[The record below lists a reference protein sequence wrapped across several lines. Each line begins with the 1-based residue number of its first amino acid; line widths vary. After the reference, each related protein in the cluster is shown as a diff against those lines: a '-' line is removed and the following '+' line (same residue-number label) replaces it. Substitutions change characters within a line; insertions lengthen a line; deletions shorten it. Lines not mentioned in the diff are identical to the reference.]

1 MSTDGGRV
9 TVTTARTLVISRE
22 SDGRVVWISNPGPLD
37 VDLGG
42 TTVTSG
48 AGYVLASTKQLGPM
62 EIEPAEVIYGVTS
75 TGTSQV
81 IHVLTVG

>member
-1 MSTDGGRV
+1 MPTDGVRV
-9 TVTTARTLVISRE
+9 TVTTARTTVLGRE
-22 SDGRVVWISNPGPLD
+22 GEGRIVWISNPGPLD

-42 TTVTSG
+42 TAVSSG
-48 AGYVLASTKQLGPM
+48 TGYVLASTKQIGPV
-62 EIEPAEVIYGVTS
+62 EVEPGETIYGVTS